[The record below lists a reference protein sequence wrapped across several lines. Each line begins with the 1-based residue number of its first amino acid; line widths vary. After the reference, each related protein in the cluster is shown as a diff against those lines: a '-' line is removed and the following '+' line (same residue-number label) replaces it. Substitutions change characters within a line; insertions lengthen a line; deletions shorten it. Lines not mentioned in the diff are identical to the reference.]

1 MIEKSLN
8 KLKKDIVYAAY
19 TSAEGHIPSA
29 FSILDL
35 IWVLYNE
42 VISINENNFSDLNND
57 RFILSKG
64 HASLALYAVLA
75 YKGFLPKEELAT
87 FCKYNSRLG
96 GHPDCTKIPIIEA
109 STGSL
114 GHGFPMAVGLALGS
128 KIQAINN
135 KIYCL
140 IGDGEC
146 NEGTVWEAALL
157 AAHHNLS
164 NLCCIVDF
172 NHSTDRAL
180 KLGNL
185 SEKFKSF
192 GWFVINI
199 SGHDHDAIKNALDS
213 FSKTQPLVI
222 IAETIKGNG
231 VERMMGQPAWH
242 HRSPNKI
249 ELEEIIE
256 ELT

>member
-1 MIEKSLN
+1 MNNSIIRAMKR
-8 KLKKDIVYAAY
+8 DIVHATY
-19 TSAEGHIPSA
+19 SSGEGHIASA

-35 IWVLYNE
+35 IWVLYDRVMN
-42 VISINENNFSDLNND
+42 IKDKRKINLTDD

-75 YKGFLPKEELAT
+75 NKGFFPVDELST
-87 FCKYNSRLG
+87 FCQYTSRLG
-96 GHPDCTKIPIIEA
+96 GHPDCNKIQCIEA

-128 KIQAINN
+128 RIQSLENRIF
-135 KIYCL
+135 CL

-146 NEGTVWEAALL
+146 NEGTIWEAALV
-157 AAHHNLS
+157 AAHHKLT
-164 NLCCIVDF
+164 NLCCIVDY

-180 KLGNL
+180 HLGNL

-192 GWFVINI
+192 GWFVITI
-199 SGHDHDAIKNALDS
+199 SGHDHKSIENALNR
-213 FSKTQPLVI
+213 FSKTQPLLI

-231 VERMMGQPAWH
+231 VKRMEHQPAWH
-242 HRSPNKI
+242 HRSPNPE
-249 ELEEIIE
+249 ELKEIIE